1 MRSVRHYAT
10 GAAVAVLGSAFLI
23 GAAQAA
29 DAPTGDIEAGKA
41 IAMDRTKGNCIACH
55 MIPGGQSPG
64 TIGPALIAIPSRY
77 PTVDKL
83 QAQIHDPTV
92 ANPMSAMPPFGK
104 NRILTEK
111 ELKDV
116 TAYIWSL

>member
-1 MRSVRHYAT
+1 MTMLGKYAT
-10 GAAVAVLGSAFLI
+10 GAAVAALGWVLLLPAPR
-23 GAAQAA
+23 AA
-29 DAPTGDIEAGKA
+29 DAPAGDVEAGKA

-64 TIGPALIAIPSRY
+64 TIGPALVAMASRY
-77 PTVDKL
+77 PSLEKL
-83 QAQIHDPTV
+83 HGQIYDPTV
-92 ANPMSAMPPFGK
+92 ANPASAMPPFGK

-111 ELKDV
+111 ELNDV

>member
-1 MRSVRHYAT
+1 MRSIGNYAA
-10 GAAVAVLGSAFLI
+10 GAAAVALGCLLLSA
-23 GAAQAA
+23 GVQAA
-29 DAPTGDIEAGKA
+29 DAPAGDAEAGKA
-41 IAMDRTKGNCIACH
+41 IALDRTKGNCIACH

-77 PTVDKL
+77 KTVEKL
-83 QAQIHDPTV
+83 HAQIYDSTV

-104 NRILTEK
+104 NRLLTDK
-111 ELKDV
+111 ELNDV

>member
-1 MRSVRHYAT
+1 MISLGKCAT
-10 GAAVAVLGSAFLI
+10 GAAVAALGCMLLMP
-23 GAAQAA
+23 AARAA
-29 DAPTGDIEAGKA
+29 DAPAGDIAAGKE

-55 MIPGGQSPG
+55 MMPGGQSPG

-104 NRILTEK
+104 NRILTDK